1 MKSRLSVYLDP
12 ALMRQ
17 LAELAERKKK
27 SMSLV
32 AETAIISFLTPDE
45 DDRREAAVVRRL
57 DRLTRQ
63 VERLERDLA
72 VSVEAMAL
80 FIRYWLTVTP
90 SVPNDFQTV
99 AQAKAAS
106 GLHRSFKCSVSGSP
120 ADSGFSRRSPL
131 TSLLMHRPH
140 LRNEGLPAIVAGC
153 TWSQATSWMLPIAT
167 LRQAGRHCDLFV
179 PGRGSGC
186 ALPKQPAGRMGLL
199 RPVQMD
205 TAGSR
210 FR

>member
-90 SVPNDFQTV
+90 SVPNDFQAI
-99 AQAKAAS
+99 AQAK
-106 GLHRSFKCSVSGSP
+106 GRERS
-120 ADSGFSRRSPL
+120 D
-131 TSLLMHRPH
+131 
-140 LRNEGLPAIVAGC
+140 
-153 TWSQATSWMLPIAT
+153 
-167 LRQAGRHCDLFV
+167 
-179 PGRGSGC
+179 GRG
-186 ALPKQPAGRMGLL
+186 
-199 RPVQMD
+199 
-205 TAGSR
+205 
-210 FR
+210 